1 MIDSARG
8 SFTLW
13 LLNLSLSAAM
23 ATIAA
28 IINNLLAGG
37 ININWLIEQIL
48 GTYIFYF
55 PAFTMIEQ
63 EELLFIKLTNG
74 IRLIPMK
81 TPSPA
86 SFKVP
91 GFGNMLT
98 TLVEENQKRGGGI
111 EEYVA
116 EKIERMFNDL

>member
-1 MIDSARG
+1 
-8 SFTLW
+8 
-13 LLNLSLSAAM
+13 LLNLSLVAAM
-23 ATIAA
+23 LTITA

-37 ININWLIEQIL
+37 LNINWLIEQIL

-55 PAFTMIEQ
+55 PEFTMIEQ
-63 EELLFIKLTNG
+63 EEMLFIKLTPG
-74 IRLIPMK
+74 IRLIPPFI

-98 TLVEENQKRGGGI
+98 TLVEENQKRAGGI
-111 EEYVA
+111 EEYVT